1 MRGCP
6 IERPTAARKA
16 LMKVLGRANQSRFG
30 FQAELQTTVIQMLEH
45 AALALRDLLGGK
57 RSVIAAGR
65 GIDQ

>member
-1 MRGCP
+1 
-6 IERPTAARKA
+6 
-16 LMKVLGRANQSRFG
+16 MKVLGRANQSRFG

-65 GIDQ
+65 GVDE